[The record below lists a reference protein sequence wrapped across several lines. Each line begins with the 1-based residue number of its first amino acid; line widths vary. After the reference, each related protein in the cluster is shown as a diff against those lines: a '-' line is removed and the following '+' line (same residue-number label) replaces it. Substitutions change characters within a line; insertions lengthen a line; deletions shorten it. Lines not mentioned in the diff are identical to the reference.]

1 MRRAISIAAPVVTIL
16 VAACALT
23 GCFDNTK
30 QDLAAC
36 KLKALEVYRSK
47 VKSGEYVEEQAYYVQ
62 ICMEAAGYQV
72 RPFEGCSDATNK
84 WMNDGCYS
92 RGG

>member
-1 MRRAISIAAPVVTIL
+1 MVAARVVTIMI
-16 VAACALT
+16 AASALA
-23 GCFDNTK
+23 GCFNNTK

-36 KLKALEVYRSK
+36 KLKALELYPSK
-47 VKSGEYVEEQAYYVQ
+47 VKSGEYAEEQAYYVQ

-72 RPFEGCSDATNK
+72 RPFKGCSEVTNK
-84 WMNDGCYS
+84 WINDGCYS